1 MRKVDLHKG
10 VYTRSVHIT
19 NYPHDAPDCWA
30 GRGSGGG
37 GGRGGGGGEKEK
49 GESTDSTHL
58 LLGVL
63 LLDVI
68 LLFSPSMICSSPLSS
83 LSSFCFSPN
92 SSCFL
97 IKMLKIQL
105 SRQSHIYSHI
115 TLDPF
120 SDPCLYNISTFFPW
134 AFWPSPFSGFIMYMA
149 LLLTI
154 IYPLPILGYH
164 PFRSITL
171 YIVTPWVHYMSIA
184 LPPLI
189 HYQAIK

>member
-1 MRKVDLHKG
+1 MPQTAER
-10 VYTRSVHIT
+10 
-19 NYPHDAPDCWA
+19 AEEA
-30 GRGSGGG
+30 GAE

-97 IKMLKIQL
+97 IKNLKIQL

-120 SDPCLYNISTFFPW
+120 SDPCLYNISTFF
-134 AFWPSPFSGFIMYMA
+134 SLS
-149 LLLTI
+149 LLAITLFRLYHVHGLTI
-154 IYPLPILGYH
+154 NYYL
-164 PFRSITL
+164 SITNL
-171 YIVTPWVHYMSIA
+171 RLSPISIHHFIYCYSLGPLHVHCLTTID
-184 LPPLI
+184 PLSG
-189 HYQAIK
+189 H